1 MEARVSSAADPNGS
15 AALLLALY
23 STDGPEYVQQV
34 GQGGILVVL
43 VPHQADV
50 GKGNPQQGDKS
61 HLALAETGHIIAE
74 GRDSNTAGNQGEQN
88 RT

>member
-1 MEARVSSAADPNGS
+1 MGARVSSAADPNGS

-50 GKGNPQQGDKS
+50 GEGNPQQGDKS
-61 HLALAETGHIIAE
+61 HLALDVYK
-74 GRDSNTAGNQGEQN
+74 RQV
-88 RT
+88 

>member
-50 GKGNPQQGDKS
+50 GKGNPQQGDKATLPWQRQAIS
-61 HLALAETGHIIAE
+61 SLRVEIPIPQETKV
-74 GRDSNTAGNQGEQN
+74 S
-88 RT
+88 RTGT